1 MSNET
6 NGRLVET
13 AAPGTAPPMTTNGVH
28 IGTAIPYGEPHGKVG
43 HKCLNHAAGQKAKL
57 AKAFPMGAGRF
68 LIWAVIPYADQ
79 WAPDGNVI
87 LYVDQWAPYKICHS
101 QCNANC

>member
-1 MSNET
+1 
-6 NGRLVET
+6 
-13 AAPGTAPPMTTNGVH
+13 MTTNGVH

-57 AKAFPMGAGRF
+57 AKAFPMGSGRF

-79 WAPDGNVI
+79 GAPDMEMSFSMLTNGLLI
-87 LYVDQWAPYKICHS
+87 KSAIPHAMQIGKGCHPHWRPMS
-101 QCNANC
+101 FS